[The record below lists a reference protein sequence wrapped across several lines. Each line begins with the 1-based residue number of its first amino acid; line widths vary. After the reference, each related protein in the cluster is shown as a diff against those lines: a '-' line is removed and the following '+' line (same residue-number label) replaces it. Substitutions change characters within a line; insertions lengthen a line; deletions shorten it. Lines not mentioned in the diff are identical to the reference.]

1 MASFRDL
8 RRRSRAAFAAL
19 LGAVVVGYFG
29 YHAVHGDRGLND
41 WFVLSGQ
48 ITELQKKSTLNQ
60 AQIAVL
66 ERRVA
71 LLRDQS
77 LDPDMLDERVRAV
90 LGFGRG
96 DEIVVLGR

>member
-19 LGAVVVGYFG
+19 LGAVVVGYFA

-41 WFVLSGQ
+41 WFLLSRQ
-48 ITELQKKSTLNQ
+48 IAELETKSILNE
-60 AQIAVL
+60 AQIAIL
-66 ERRVA
+66 QRRVA
-71 LLRDQS
+71 LLRDAS

-90 LGFGRG
+90 LGFARG